1 MALYDYATEGITAGR
16 EEQRIVLDTGFV
28 LKLLQTEMMWVSDEW
43 FEIWAAA
50 GFDDTLLRW
59 KMKLEVANGH
69 EKEIQ
74 PRVQA

>member
-1 MALYDYATEGITAGR
+1 MPANFSASIGQLEIDLR
-16 EEQRIVLDTGFV
+16 VVKLDRPSEQIC
-28 LKLLQTEMMWVSDEW
+28 SDV
-43 FEIWAAA
+43 WAAA

-69 EKEIQ
+69 EKEVQ